1 MDFLS
6 VYCIIYFCCDYD
18 NYFTNNSIKLRYK
31 DIGVLRAIGAGKIYI
46 LSIFNRN
53 GNILFN

>member
-46 LSIFNRN
+46 LSIF
-53 GNILFN
+53 